1 MFDDDVTRWVL
12 PLVLEQRADE
22 LGGRELVHVIGE
34 GSLSYA
40 AAARDARRV
49 ASRLASLGVGR
60 GDAVAVLLP
69 SGLDFVRVWLGLG
82 RLGAVIVPVNTALE
96 GAFLAHQL
104 DDWAPGSSSLTPP
117 EPVPSATPSGPPQ
130 A

>member
-1 MFDDDVTRWVL
+1 MVDDDVTRWVL
-12 PLVLEQRADE
+12 PLVLEQRAAE
-22 LGGRELVHVIGE
+22 LGERELVHVIGQ
-34 GSLSYA
+34 GSLSYL

-49 ASRLASLGVGR
+49 AAALARLGVGR

-82 RLGAVIVPVNTALE
+82 RLGAVIVPINTALR
-96 GAFLAHQL
+96 GGFLAHQL
-104 DDWAPGSSSLTPP
+104 RDCGARVVVAD
-117 EPVPSATPSGPPQ
+117 VAT